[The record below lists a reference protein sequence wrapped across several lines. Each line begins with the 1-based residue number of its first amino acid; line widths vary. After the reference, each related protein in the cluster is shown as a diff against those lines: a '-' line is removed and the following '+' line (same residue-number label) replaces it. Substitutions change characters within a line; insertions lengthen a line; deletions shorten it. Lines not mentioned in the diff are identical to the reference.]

1 MKIKLKIR
9 FIILP
14 IISVLG
20 IGLAVYLVY
29 KQSRPAP
36 NAPPSGQPT
45 KSPFSNRVAGSGLV
59 EPATEIMNIGTS
71 ISGTVQSISVKEGQ
85 LLKKGDI
92 LFTIDQRDTMAQ
104 LGAAKAKLE
113 VATRKVEQLKSMPRV
128 EDVDRAKAIVAQ
140 RQSALDDATLRL
152 QRLNAVEDQ
161 SAISANEKPTR
172 MFEMNLT
179 TARLAEAQSELA
191 KLMKGTYPEDL
202 AVAVAEAKVADADV
216 GMLQTDLAQS
226 EVKAPIDGTVLR
238 VNARAGEFAAA
249 GTLREG
255 LVVMGQLTPLHI
267 RVDVDEL
274 DAWRFDP
281 KGKAVAVLRGGKIV
295 EFPIEYVRTVPVVIP
310 KRTLTGENSE
320 RIDTRVMEMI
330 YRFQQDNPQVLPGQ
344 LLDVYIDSGS
354 IASPTTQ
361 PAQTLQPSKPVET
374 AKPSEATKPV

>member
-36 NAPPSGQPT
+36 TAPPSGQPT

-140 RQSALDDATLRL
+140 RQSAVDDATLRL

>member
-36 NAPPSGQPT
+36 TAPPSGQPT

-92 LFTIDQRDTMAQ
+92 LFTIDQRDTVAQ
-104 LGAAKAKLE
+104 LGAAKAKFE

-140 RQSALDDATLRL
+140 RQSAVDDATLRL

-179 TARLAEAQSELA
+179 TSRLAEAQSELA

-330 YRFQQDNPQVLPGQ
+330 YRFTQDNPKVLPGQ
-344 LLDVYIDSGS
+344 LLDVYIDSGLITPATS
-354 IASPTTQ
+354 ATPVTPASV
-361 PAQTLQPSKPVET
+361 PAPAVEP
-374 AKPSEATKPV
+374 AKSN

>member
-140 RQSALDDATLRL
+140 RQSAVDDATLRL

-172 MFEMNLT
+172 MFELNLT
-179 TARLAEAQSELA
+179 TSRLAEAQSELA

-202 AVAVAEAKVADADV
+202 AVAVAEAKVVDADV

-330 YRFQQDNPQVLPGQ
+330 YRFTQDNPKVLPGQ
-344 LLDVYIDSGS
+344 LLDVYIDSGLITPATS
-354 IASPTTQ
+354 ATPVTPASV
-361 PAQTLQPSKPVET
+361 PALAVEP
-374 AKPSEATKPV
+374 AKSN

>member
-92 LFTIDQRDTMAQ
+92 LFTIDQRDTVAQ

-140 RQSALDDATLRL
+140 RQSAVDDATLRL

-179 TARLAEAQSELA
+179 TSRLAEAQSELA

-330 YRFQQDNPQVLPGQ
+330 YRFTQDNPKVLPGQ
-344 LLDVYIDSGS
+344 LLDVYIDSGLITPATS
-354 IASPTTQ
+354 VTPVTPASV
-361 PAQTLQPSKPVET
+361 PAPAVEP
-374 AKPSEATKPV
+374 AKSN

>member
-1 MKIKLKIR
+1 MKIKMKIR

-71 ISGTVQSISVKEGQ
+71 IPGTVQSVSVKEGQ
-85 LLKKGDI
+85 LVKKGDI
-92 LFTIDQRDTMAQ
+92 LFTIDQRDTVAQ

-113 VATRKVEQLKSMPRV
+113 VATRKVEQLKSMPHA
-128 EDVDRAKAIVAQ
+128 EDVDRATAIVAQ
-140 RQSALDDATLRL
+140 RQSAVDDATHRL
-152 QRLNAVEDQ
+152 ERLNAVEDQ
-161 SAISANEKPTR
+161 SAISANERPTR
-172 MFEMNLT
+172 MFEMSLT
-179 TARLAEAQSELA
+179 KSRLDEAKSELA
-191 KLMKGTYPEDL
+191 RMMKGTYPEDL
-202 AVAVAEAKVADADV
+202 AVAAAEAKVADADV
-216 GMLQTDLAQS
+216 AMLQTDLLQS
-226 EVKAPIDGTVLR
+226 DVKAPIDGTVLR
-238 VNARAGEFAAA
+238 VNARAGEFASA
-249 GTLREG
+249 GALREG

-281 KGKAVAVLRGGKIV
+281 NGKAVAMLRGGKIV

-330 YRFQQDNPQVLPGQ
+330 YRFTQDNPKVLPGQ
-344 LLDVYIDSGS
+344 LLDVYIDSGL
-354 IASPTTQ
+354 ITPTT
-361 PAQTLQPSKPVET
+361 PATPASVPALNVEP
-374 AKPSEATKPV
+374 AKPK

>member
-374 AKPSEATKPV
+374 AKPSESTKPV

>member
-36 NAPPSGQPT
+36 TAPPSGQPT

-92 LFTIDQRDTMAQ
+92 LFTIDQRDTAAQ

-140 RQSALDDATLRL
+140 RQSAVDDATLRL

-281 KGKAVAVLRGGKIV
+281 NGKAVAMLRGGKIV

-330 YRFQQDNPQVLPGQ
+330 YRFTQDNPKVLPGQ
-344 LLDVYIDSGS
+344 LLDVYIDSGL
-354 IASPTTQ
+354 ITPATPVTPASV
-361 PAQTLQPSKPVET
+361 PAPAVAP
-374 AKPSEATKPV
+374 AKPN

>member
-1 MKIKLKIR
+1 MKMKIR

-14 IISVLG
+14 IIALIG
-20 IGLAVYLVY
+20 IGLAIYTVY
-29 KQSRPAP
+29 KQNRPAP
-36 NAPPSGQPT
+36 NSPPSGQPT

-59 EPATEIMNIGTS
+59 EPASEIMNIGTS
-71 ISGTVQSISVKEGQ
+71 IPGTVQSVSVKEGQ
-85 LLKKGDI
+85 LVKKGDI
-92 LFTIDQRDTMAQ
+92 LFTIDQRDTVAQ

-113 VATRKVEQLKSMPRV
+113 VATRKVEQLKSMPHS
-128 EDVDRAKAIVAQ
+128 EDVDRATAIVAQ
-140 RQSALDDATLRL
+140 RQSAVNDATLRL
-152 QRLNAVEDQ
+152 ERLNAVEDQ
-161 SAISANEKPTR
+161 SAISANERPTR
-172 MFEMNLT
+172 MFEMSLT
-179 TARLAEAQSELA
+179 KSRLDEAKSELA
-191 KLMKGTYPEDL
+191 RMMKGTYPEDL
-202 AVAVAEAKVADADV
+202 AVAMAEAKVADADV
-216 GMLQTDLAQS
+216 AMLQTDLAQS

-330 YRFQQDNPQVLPGQ
+330 YRFTQDNPKVLPGQ
-344 LLDVYIDSGS
+344 LLDVYIDSGL
-354 IASPTTQ
+354 ITPATPATPASM
-361 PAQTLQPSKPVET
+361 PAPAVEP
-374 AKPSEATKPV
+374 AKPN

>member
-1 MKIKLKIR
+1 MKMKIR

-14 IISVLG
+14 IIALIG
-20 IGLAVYLVY
+20 IGLAIYTVY

-36 NAPPSGQPT
+36 TAPPSGQPT
-45 KSPFSNRVAGSGLV
+45 KSPFSNRVAGNGLV
-59 EPATEIMNIGTS
+59 EPASEIMNIGTS
-71 ISGTVQSISVKEGQ
+71 ISGTVQSVTVKEGQ

-92 LFTIDQRDTMAQ
+92 LFTIDQRDTIAQ

-113 VATRKVEQLKSMPRV
+113 VANRKVEQLKSMPHA

-140 RQSALDDATLRL
+140 RQSAVNDATLRL
-152 QRLNAVEDQ
+152 ERLNAVEDQ
-161 SAISANEKPTR
+161 SAISANERPTR
-172 MFEMNLT
+172 MFEMSLT
-179 TARLAEAQSELA
+179 KSRLDEAKSELA
-191 KLMKGTYPEDL
+191 RMMIGTYPEDL

-216 GMLQTDLAQS
+216 AMLQTDLAQS

-238 VNARAGEFAAA
+238 VNARAGEFASA
-249 GTLREG
+249 GALREG

-281 KGKAVAVLRGGKIV
+281 NGKAVAMLRGGRIV

-330 YRFQQDNPQVLPGQ
+330 YRFTQDNPKVLPGQ
-344 LLDVYIDSGS
+344 LLDVYIDSGL
-354 IASPTTQ
+354 ITPATPVTPASV
-361 PAQTLQPSKPVET
+361 PAPAVGP
-374 AKPSEATKPV
+374 AKPN

>member
-36 NAPPSGQPT
+36 TAPPSGQPT

-92 LFTIDQRDTMAQ
+92 LFTIDQRDTAAQ

-179 TARLAEAQSELA
+179 TSRLAEAQSELA

-330 YRFQQDNPQVLPGQ
+330 YRFTQDNPKVLPGQ
-344 LLDVYIDSGS
+344 LLDVYIDSGL
-354 IASPTTQ
+354 ITPTT
-361 PAQTLQPSKPVET
+361 PATPASVPALIVEP
-374 AKPSEATKPV
+374 AKPK

>member
-92 LFTIDQRDTMAQ
+92 LFTIDQRDTAAQ

-140 RQSALDDATLRL
+140 RQSALDDATMRL

-179 TARLAEAQSELA
+179 TSRLAEAQSELA

-202 AVAVAEAKVADADV
+202 AVAVAEAKVVDADV

-330 YRFQQDNPQVLPGQ
+330 YRFTQDNPKVLPGQ
-344 LLDVYIDSGS
+344 LLDVYIDSGLITPATS
-354 IASPTTQ
+354 VTPVTPASV
-361 PAQTLQPSKPVET
+361 PAPAVEP
-374 AKPSEATKPV
+374 AKSN

>member
-1 MKIKLKIR
+1 MKIKFKIR

-161 SAISANEKPTR
+161 SAISANEKPTL

>member
-14 IISVLG
+14 ILSVLG
-20 IGLAVYLVY
+20 SGLAVYWVY

-374 AKPSEATKPV
+374 AKPSESTKPV

>member
-1 MKIKLKIR
+1 MKMKIR

-14 IISVLG
+14 IIAVIG
-20 IGLAVYLVY
+20 IGLAIYTVY

-71 ISGTVQSISVKEGQ
+71 IPGTVQSVSVKEGQ
-85 LLKKGDI
+85 LVKKGDI
-92 LFTIDQRDTMAQ
+92 LFTIDQRDTVAQ

-113 VATRKVEQLKSMPRV
+113 VATRKVEQLKSMPHA
-128 EDVDRAKAIVAQ
+128 EDVDRATAIVAQ
-140 RQSALDDATLRL
+140 RQSAVDDATHRL
-152 QRLNAVEDQ
+152 ERLNAVEDQ
-161 SAISANEKPTR
+161 SAISANERPTR
-172 MFEMNLT
+172 MFEMSLT
-179 TARLAEAQSELA
+179 KSRLDEAKSELA
-191 KLMKGTYPEDL
+191 RMMKGTYPEDL
-202 AVAVAEAKVADADV
+202 AVAAAEAKVADADV
-216 GMLQTDLAQS
+216 AMLQTDLSQS

-238 VNARAGEFAAA
+238 VNARAGEFAAT

-281 KGKAVAVLRGGKIV
+281 NGKAVAVLRGGKIV

-330 YRFQQDNPQVLPGQ
+330 YQFTQDNPKVLPGQ
-344 LLDVYIDSGS
+344 LLDVYIDSGL
-354 IASPTTQ
+354 ITPATQATPASVRTPT
-361 PAQTLQPSKPVET
+361 VEP
-374 AKPSEATKPV
+374 AKPN

>member
-1 MKIKLKIR
+1 MKIKMKIR

-36 NAPPSGQPT
+36 TAPPSGQPT

-71 ISGTVQSISVKEGQ
+71 ISGTVQSVSVKEGQ
-85 LLKKGDI
+85 LVKKGDI
-92 LFTIDQRDTMAQ
+92 LFTIDQRDTVAQ

-113 VATRKVEQLKSMPRV
+113 VANRKVEQLKSMPHA

-140 RQSALDDATLRL
+140 RQSAVNDATLRL
-152 QRLNAVEDQ
+152 ERLNAVEDQ
-161 SAISANEKPTR
+161 SAISANERPTR
-172 MFEMNLT
+172 MFEMSLT
-179 TARLAEAQSELA
+179 KSRLDEAKSELA
-191 KLMKGTYPEDL
+191 RMMKGTYPEDL

-216 GMLQTDLAQS
+216 AMLQTDLLQS
-226 EVKAPIDGTVLR
+226 DVKAPIDGTVLR
-238 VNARAGEFAAA
+238 VNARAGEFASA
-249 GTLREG
+249 GALREG

-281 KGKAVAVLRGGKIV
+281 NGKAVAMLRGGKIV

-330 YRFQQDNPQVLPGQ
+330 YRFTQDNPKVLPGQ
-344 LLDVYIDSGS
+344 LLDVYIDSGLITPATS
-354 IASPTTQ
+354 ATPVTPVTPASVPAPTVA
-361 PAQTLQPSKPVET
+361 P
-374 AKPSEATKPV
+374 AKPN

>member
-1 MKIKLKIR
+1 MKMKIR

-14 IISVLG
+14 IIAVIG
-20 IGLAVYLVY
+20 IGLAIYTVY

-71 ISGTVQSISVKEGQ
+71 ISGTVQSVSVKEGQ
-85 LLKKGDI
+85 LVKKGDI
-92 LFTIDQRDTMAQ
+92 LFTIDQRDTVAQ

-113 VATRKVEQLKSMPRV
+113 VATRKVEQLKSMPHS
-128 EDVDRAKAIVAQ
+128 EDVDRATAIVAQ
-140 RQSALDDATLRL
+140 RQSAVDDATHRL
-152 QRLNAVEDQ
+152 ERLNAVEDQ
-161 SAISANEKPTR
+161 SAISANERPTR
-172 MFEMNLT
+172 MFEMSLT
-179 TARLAEAQSELA
+179 KSRLDEAKSELA
-191 KLMKGTYPEDL
+191 RMMKGTYPEDL

-216 GMLQTDLAQS
+216 GMLQTDLSQS

-238 VNARAGEFAAA
+238 VNARAGEFASA
-249 GTLREG
+249 GALREG

-281 KGKAVAVLRGGKIV
+281 KGKAVAMLRGGKIV

-320 RIDTRVMEMI
+320 RIDTRVMEII
-330 YRFQQDNPQVLPGQ
+330 YRFTQDNPQVLPGQ
-344 LLDVYIDSGS
+344 LLDVYIDSGFIAPATPTS
-354 IASPTTQ
+354 IPMQAVEPT
-361 PAQTLQPSKPVET
+361 KPVET
-374 AKPSEATKPV
+374 KKPV

>member
-1 MKIKLKIR
+1 MKIKMKIR

-36 NAPPSGQPT
+36 TAPPSGQPT

-71 ISGTVQSISVKEGQ
+71 ISGTVQSVSVKEGQ
-85 LLKKGDI
+85 LVKKGDI
-92 LFTIDQRDTMAQ
+92 LFTIDQRDTVAQ

-113 VATRKVEQLKSMPRV
+113 VANRKVEQLKSMPHA
-128 EDVDRAKAIVAQ
+128 EDVDRATAIVAQ
-140 RQSALDDATLRL
+140 RQSAVDDATHRL
-152 QRLNAVEDQ
+152 ERLNAVEDQ
-161 SAISANEKPTR
+161 SAISANERPTR
-172 MFEMNLT
+172 MFEMSLT
-179 TARLAEAQSELA
+179 KSRLDEAKSELA
-191 KLMKGTYPEDL
+191 RMMKGTYPEDL
-202 AVAVAEAKVADADV
+202 AVAAAEAKVADADV
-216 GMLQTDLAQS
+216 AMLQTDLAQS

-238 VNARAGEFAAA
+238 VNARAGEFASA
-249 GTLREG
+249 GALREG

-281 KGKAVAVLRGGKIV
+281 KGKAVAVLRGGKII

-330 YRFQQDNPQVLPGQ
+330 YRFTQDNPKVLPGQ
-344 LLDVYIDSGS
+344 LLDVYIDSGLITPATS
-354 IASPTTQ
+354 ATPVTPVTPASV
-361 PAQTLQPSKPVET
+361 PAPAVAP
-374 AKPSEATKPV
+374 AKPN

>member
-92 LFTIDQRDTMAQ
+92 LFTIDQRDTVAQ

-172 MFEMNLT
+172 MFELNLT

-281 KGKAVAVLRGGKIV
+281 NGKAVAVLRGGKIV

>member
-92 LFTIDQRDTMAQ
+92 LFTIDQRDTVAQ

-140 RQSALDDATLRL
+140 RQSAVDDATLRL

-172 MFEMNLT
+172 MFELNLT

-374 AKPSEATKPV
+374 AKPSESTKPV

>member
-36 NAPPSGQPT
+36 TAPPSGQPT

-92 LFTIDQRDTMAQ
+92 LFTIDQRDTVAQ

-179 TARLAEAQSELA
+179 TSRLAEAQSELA

-295 EFPIEYVRTVPVVIP
+295 EFPMEYVRTVPVVIP

-374 AKPSEATKPV
+374 AKPSESTKPV

>member
-1 MKIKLKIR
+1 MKMKIR

-14 IISVLG
+14 IIAMIG
-20 IGLAVYLVY
+20 IGLAIYTVY

-36 NAPPSGQPT
+36 TAPPSGQPT

-71 ISGTVQSISVKEGQ
+71 IPGTVQSVSVKEGQ
-85 LLKKGDI
+85 LVKKGDI
-92 LFTIDQRDTMAQ
+92 LFTIDQRDTVAQ

-113 VATRKVEQLKSMPRV
+113 VATRKVEQLKSMPHA
-128 EDVDRAKAIVAQ
+128 EDVDRATAIVAQ
-140 RQSALDDATLRL
+140 RQSAVNDATLRL
-152 QRLNAVEDQ
+152 ERLNAVEDQ
-161 SAISANEKPTR
+161 SAISANERPTR
-172 MFEMNLT
+172 MFEMSLT
-179 TARLAEAQSELA
+179 KSRLDEAKSELA
-191 KLMKGTYPEDL
+191 RMMKGTYPEDL
-202 AVAVAEAKVADADV
+202 AVAAAEAKVADADV
-216 GMLQTDLAQS
+216 AMLQTDLAQS

-238 VNARAGEFAAA
+238 VNARAGEFASA
-249 GTLREG
+249 GALREG

-281 KGKAVAVLRGGKIV
+281 NGKAVAMLRGGKVV

-330 YRFQQDNPQVLPGQ
+330 YRFTQDNPKVLPGQ
-344 LLDVYIDSGS
+344 LLDVYIDSGL
-354 IASPTTQ
+354 ITPATPATPASVPTPT
-361 PAQTLQPSKPVET
+361 VEP
-374 AKPSEATKPV
+374 AKPN

>member
-36 NAPPSGQPT
+36 TAPPSGQPT

-179 TARLAEAQSELA
+179 TSRLAEAQSELA

>member
-92 LFTIDQRDTMAQ
+92 LFTIDQRDTVAQ

-140 RQSALDDATLRL
+140 RQSAVDDATLRL

-172 MFEMNLT
+172 MFELNLT
-179 TARLAEAQSELA
+179 TSRLAEAQSELA

-255 LVVMGQLTPLHI
+255 LVVIGQLTPLHI

-374 AKPSEATKPV
+374 AKPSESTKPV

>member
-1 MKIKLKIR
+1 MKMKIR

-14 IISVLG
+14 IIALIG
-20 IGLAVYLVY
+20 IGLAIYTVY

-36 NAPPSGQPT
+36 TAPPSGQPT
-45 KSPFSNRVAGSGLV
+45 KSPFSNRVAGNGLV
-59 EPATEIMNIGTS
+59 EPASEIMNIGTS
-71 ISGTVQSISVKEGQ
+71 ISGTVQSVTVKEGQ

-92 LFTIDQRDTMAQ
+92 LFTIDQRDTIAQ

-113 VATRKVEQLKSMPRV
+113 VANRKVEQLKSMPHA

-140 RQSALDDATLRL
+140 RQSAVNDATLRL
-152 QRLNAVEDQ
+152 ERLNAVEDQ
-161 SAISANEKPTR
+161 SAISANERPTR
-172 MFEMNLT
+172 MFEMSLT
-179 TARLAEAQSELA
+179 KSRLDEAKSELA
-191 KLMKGTYPEDL
+191 RMMIGTYPEDL

-216 GMLQTDLAQS
+216 AMLQTDLAQS

-238 VNARAGEFAAA
+238 VNARAGEFASA
-249 GTLREG
+249 GALREG

-281 KGKAVAVLRGGKIV
+281 NGKAVAMLRGGKIV

-330 YRFQQDNPQVLPGQ
+330 YRFTQDNPKVLPGQ
-344 LLDVYIDSGS
+344 LLDVYIDSGLITPATS
-354 IASPTTQ
+354 ATPVTPASV
-361 PAQTLQPSKPVET
+361 PALAVEP
-374 AKPSEATKPV
+374 AKSN